1 MAEEQEAAE
10 PARTSRFPLW
20 IACALAALGLAAS
33 AAMAIGRSAAAGE
46 IVAEPDVAAIPEAIG
61 VANPEAVF
69 ARHDREISQAP
80 SGSVQRIQAALE
92 MANFLLSAE
101 GWRTEEQRNLMARQ
115 YVLAVADLKPEGM
128 LRLRT
133 ATLLF
138 RLAAAMRDG
147 ELLAGG
153 ETLMRGDPPMESIPY
168 ELQCA
173 EADAL
178 LDFGDS
184 VVAYE
189 RIDQLGYQRE
199 SNENPWPYLL
209 RMARGIRHALEN
221 ESAME
226 ALLEHRGAK
235 GSKPTPELLLSE
247 LAERSQDV
255 STCGTTEAEAEG
267 LWNLAFVAERR
278 GETDRQIEYL
288 QQAIS
293 KGLTPYRAPAYV
305 RLNEALAKAGR
316 EYEHATLLGRMI
328 GRPELRAH
336 GLAELEKRLGL
347 PASPEI
353 ARELLTAVEHY
364 VAVGTELEPPSPK
377 LLLAAG
383 RAAFWQGW
391 TQEADDYLRRAEES
405 AVDSRMLGEIMML
418 RADMAEARG
427 DREGMIR
434 YAVEVISLH
443 PRHPREADIRFML
456 LQTMASQP
464 SSETDLVGGIIGA
477 VTRLPQDPRGID
489 GLLMVARRLEEVELD
504 ELAETYYRHA
514 ILLTTLQQV
523 RDSKRLTAEALLGQ
537 ARAMMRQGKGAEADA
552 LLRVMNTNSRWA
564 EYWNQS
570 GPLWASLA
578 FQQGQF
584 REGVRRWRHTCG
596 PPGGKLLP
604 KLFEMLVPNLG
615 EWAPL
620 IDVALPK
627 KPAQPP
633 REMVVAA
640 ADAAIDLLMRRDDV
654 EEAEELIGLMEAD
667 PDWGHQLPLAK
678 YRTACLERLAKERP
692 AEETYGWLKRNPVRP
707 DGEDATDLGKW
718 MEDLGAIA
726 GRVATM
732 RQ

>member
-1 MAEEQEAAE
+1 M
-10 PARTSRFPLW
+10 
-20 IACALAALGLAAS
+20 GLAAS
-33 AAMAIGRSAAAGE
+33 AALAIGRPAAGDGK
-46 IVAEPDVAAIPEAIG
+46 ADEPDVGAIPEAVG
-61 VANPEAVF
+61 VANPDAVF
-69 ARHDREISQAP
+69 AYHDREIAMSP

-92 MANFLLSAE
+92 MANFLLNAE

-115 YVLAVADLKPEGM
+115 YVLAVADLKPEGK

-138 RLAAAMRDG
+138 RLAATMRDG

-153 ETLMRGDPPMESIPY
+153 ETLMRGDPPMEWIPY

-178 LDFGDS
+178 LDFGDC
-184 VVAYE
+184 VLAYE
-189 RIDQLGYQRE
+189 RIDQLGYQKE

-226 ALLEHRGAK
+226 ALAEHRGARGARPK
-235 GSKPTPELLLSE
+235 PELLLSE
-247 LAERSQDV
+247 LAERSEDV
-255 STCGTTEAEAEG
+255 STCGTTEFEAEG

-278 GETDRQIEYL
+278 GEADKQIDYL
-288 QQAIS
+288 QQVIS
-293 KGLTPYRAPAYV
+293 KGLTPFRALAYM
-305 RLNEALAKAGR
+305 RLNDALSKAGR
-316 EYEHATLLGRMI
+316 GYEHATLLGRMI
-328 GRPELRAH
+328 GRPELRAY
-336 GLAELEKRLGL
+336 GIGELEKRLGE
-347 PASPEI
+347 PATPEI

-364 VAVGTELEPPSPK
+364 VAVGTAVEPPSSS

-391 TQEADDYLRRAEES
+391 TEESEEYLKRAEAS
-405 AVDSRMLGEIMML
+405 AADAKMLGEIMML

-456 LQTMASQP
+456 LQTMASQA

-489 GLLMVARRLEEVELD
+489 GLLMVARRLEDVSLY

-537 ARAMMRQGKGAEADA
+537 ARAMMRQGKGSEADA

-604 KLFEMLVPNLG
+604 RLFEMLVPNLG

-620 IDVALPK
+620 IDVAMPK
-627 KPAQPP
+627 KPAQPT

-640 ADAAIDLLMRRDDV
+640 ADAAIELLLRRDDLEGV
-654 EEAEELIGLMEAD
+654 EELIEMMAAD
-667 PDWGHQLPLAK
+667 ADWGGQLPLAK
-678 YRTACLERLAKERP
+678 YRTACLERVAKERP
-692 AEETYGWLKRNPVRP
+692 VDETYAWLKRNPVRS
-707 DGEDATDLGKW
+707 DDADALDLGQWIEK
-718 MEDLGAIA
+718 LGEIA
-726 GRVATM
+726 GRVGTM